1 MESITKPSVVC
12 SSCLAVVILP
22 ALSAG
27 ESERQEIQRR
37 RDMLTKLA
45 NVSVVVKDYDEALK
59 WYTEVLG
66 LVLRMDGSMG
76 GDYRFIT
83 VGV

>member
-1 MESITKPSVVC
+1 
-12 SSCLAVVILP
+12 
-22 ALSAG
+22 
-27 ESERQEIQRR
+27 
-37 RDMLTKLA
+37 MLTKLA